1 MGAGAPPPPVSHRC
15 PSPQASGARGQA
27 RVTRGAASAMHA
39 HTRLCTHGKSACTHA
54 GSAHVCGCTRTRH
67 TGMHTHV
74 DTYMHA
80 HIHRHMYADTHVQTH
95 TCGLMQA
102 DACTHRHTW
111 MHTCGHTCR
120 HMHAHTYTCTQ
131 THADARGC
139 TRMCAHT
146 HRHTQAHTHVRMRP
160 PAFTVHAR
168 ARTRVCPVSA
178 QEGAPPRVCLARGP
192 HLQVLGA
199 TKHSGSS
206 GGICGPSPWGP
217 PGPSLSPPQPPRHWP
232 CGVLVTGRPRAQR
245 GGSRPQGV
253 LLAAGSPGA
262 GAGAGGRGSVLSP
275 RPGSRSCPFVPRPRE
290 ASRAAAPAERA
301 GVAVPRREP
310 PCSLPPLLGPGP
322 RWGAPSTRQDP

>member
-1 MGAGAPPPPVSHRC
+1 MKSYSSQNSPGGRAVARKRGLGRGAVGAGAPPPPVSHRC
-15 PSPQASGARGQA
+15 PSPQASGARGRA
-27 RVTRGAASAMHA
+27 RVTRGAAAAMHA

-74 DTYMHA
+74 DTH
-80 HIHRHMYADTHVQTH
+80 
-95 TCGLMQA
+95 
-102 DACTHRHTW
+102 
-111 MHTCGHTCR
+111 
-120 HMHAHTYTCTQ
+120 TQ

-217 PGPSLSPPQPPRHWP
+217 PGPSLSPPQPPRHRP
-232 CGVLVTGRPRAQR
+232 CGVLVTGRPRAQH
-245 GGSRPQGV
+245 GGSRTQGV

-301 GVAVPRREP
+301 GVAVPWREP

>member
-1 MGAGAPPPPVSHRC
+1 MWAH
-15 PSPQASGARGQA
+15 ASGC
-27 RVTRGAASAMHA
+27 MHTQT
-39 HTRLCTHGKSACTHA
+39 HTDTHGCAHVDTHA
-54 GSAHVCGCTRTRH
+54 DTCMHTHTHVRRH
-67 TGMHTHV
+67 TGMHTQV
-74 DTYMHA
+74 DTH
-80 HIHRHMYADTHVQTH
+80 TQTH
-95 TCGLMQA
+95 T
-102 DACTHRHTW
+102 DV
-111 MHTCGHTCR
+111 
-120 HMHAHTYTCTQ
+120 
-131 THADARGC
+131 RGC

-217 PGPSLSPPQPPRHWP
+217 PGPSLSPPQPPRHRP

-245 GGSRPQGV
+245 RGSRPQGV